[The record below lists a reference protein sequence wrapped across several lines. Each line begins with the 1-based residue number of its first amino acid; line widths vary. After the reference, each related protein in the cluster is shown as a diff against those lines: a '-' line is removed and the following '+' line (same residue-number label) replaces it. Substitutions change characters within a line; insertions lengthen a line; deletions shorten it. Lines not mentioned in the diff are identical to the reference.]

1 MKREKREK
9 MTKVLVVVMT
19 IVFIASILPM
29 FFCQIGV
36 VLHVFKIN

>member
-1 MKREKREK
+1 MKKKKRK

-29 FFCQIGV
+29 FLPDRSCTTCF
-36 VLHVFKIN
+36 